1 MLRWLF
7 YVVLALWAS
16 RLIRL
21 VQPRAPRG
29 RMTDFDPG
37 RGAGHPSTPSPR
49 APDASFTGSEIVDGD
64 YEDIP
69 SRRKP

>member
-7 YVVLALWAS
+7 YVVLALWVS

-21 VQPRAPRG
+21 VQPRGPRS
-29 RMTDFDPG
+29 RMTDFHPG
-37 RGAGHPSTPSPR
+37 RGAGHPPAPSPR
-49 APDASFTGSEIVDGD
+49 APDASFAGSEIVDGD

-69 SRRKP
+69 SSRKP